1 MLPLPLWFECFALL
15 ISVIHYK
22 NIRDKPLF
30 WFIPFLS
37 FMVAVELSGWYIK
50 QVLGIPNSWLYNISI
65 PLEYIFYTFI
75 FFRHYE
81 SPLFKKIAAILLFVI
96 PAASIINII
105 TIQGFYNFNT
115 NILLAG
121 CCIMI
126 ILCCMFF
133 IDLFK
138 RETELILLK
147 EPMFWITTGLLF
159 FNLGEISYNL
169 FFDYIIKHKHDTGA
183 KLFTSINSIL
193 VYVLYSFISIA
204 ILCTRKY
211 HKT

>member
-15 ISVIHYK
+15 ISILHY
-22 NIRDKPLF
+22 NTIRDKPLI
-30 WFIPFLS
+30 WFIPFLA
-37 FMVAVELSGWYIK
+37 FMVVVELSGWYIK
-50 QVLGIPNSWLYNISI
+50 NILGASNSWLYNISI
-65 PLEYIFYTFI
+65 PVEYIFYTFI
-75 FFRHYE
+75 FYKHYE
-81 SPLFKKIAAILLFVI
+81 FAPFKKIAALLLLII
-96 PAASIINII
+96 PIGSLINII
-105 TIQGFYNFNT
+105 AIQGFYNFNT

-126 ILCCMFF
+126 LLCCLFF

-138 RETELILLK
+138 RETEFVLLK

-169 FFDYIIKHKHDTGA
+169 FFDYIIKHKQDTGA
-183 KLFTSINSIL
+183 KFFTSINSIL

-211 HKT
+211 RKT